1 MSPITVKKINGQN
14 VESVLKVKKPFWCQ
28 ICATDFL
35 GRIAL
40 KRHNSS
46 VHEEGKTWNPKTC
59 CEGISIKASLKR
71 HMEIETVHGGK
82 KKLLKC
88 SECDRNT
95 FRDNSALKQHME
107 RVHKKSL
114 SVHEEKK
121 SCQICAT
128 DFLGKFA
135 LKRHI
140 TSVHEGKEPNSCK
153 ICDQV
158 FSRYLGL
165 KRHIDF
171 VHGGKKI
178 LKCAECNRDT
188 FRNNSDLKAHI
199 EQVHKK
205 SISFECGHCG
215 KRLSN
220 LSSKERHERKFPNAL
235 CIKMPFECEL
245 CPYRNQFKLRDSL
258 YRHIKNFH
266 KGKNATIQKEN
277 LKEQKPFSCE
287 KCKKNFSSMAL
298 LKKHEKKNC
307 EIIILKCK
315 YCNKTFLKRKR
326 LTVHERYRGQLKIF
340 FCFKAS
346 LIVEFYEM
354 YKQIVKLICFTF

>member
-1 MSPITVKKINGQN
+1 MSPISIKSNCQS
-14 VESVLKVKKPFWCQ
+14 VESVPKVRKKQF
-28 ICATDFL
+28 
-35 GRIAL
+35 
-40 KRHNSS
+40 
-46 VHEEGKTWNPKTC
+46 
-59 CEGISIKASLKR
+59 
-71 HMEIETVHGGK
+71 
-82 KKLLKC
+82 LKC
-88 SECDRNT
+88 SECDRKT

-114 SVHEEKK
+114 LVHEEKK

-128 DFLGKFA
+128 DFLGRIA

-140 TSVHEGKEPNSCK
+140 KSVHEGKEPNSCK

-158 FSRYLGL
+158 FSRYLSL

-178 LKCAECNRDT
+178 LKCADCNRDT
-188 FRNNSDLKAHI
+188 FRSNSDLKAHI
-199 EQVHKK
+199 ELVHRK

-215 KRLSN
+215 KSLSN
-220 LSSKERHERKFPNAL
+220 LISKERHERRYPNAL

-266 KGKNATIQKEN
+266 KGENTTILKDN
-277 LKEQKPFSCE
+277 VKEQKPFSCE
-287 KCKKNFSSMAL
+287 KCKKNFSSL
-298 LKKHEKKNC
+298 DNLKNHEKKSC
-307 EIIILKCK
+307 AIMILKCK
-315 YCNKTFLKRKR
+315 YCDKTFLKRKF

-340 FCFKAS
+340 LSFKATLS
-346 LIVEFYEM
+346 AAL
-354 YKQIVKLICFTF
+354 QRT

>member
-40 KRHNSS
+40 KRHNRS

-158 FSRYLGL
+158 FSQYLSL
-165 KRHIDF
+165 KRHIET
-171 VHGGKKI
+171 VHGGKKQS
-178 LKCAECNRDT
+178 LKCSECDRVT
-188 FRNNSDLKAHI
+188 FRDKSDLKAHI
-199 EQVHKK
+199 ELVHRK
-205 SISFECGHCG
+205 SILFECRHCG
-215 KRLSN
+215 KKLSN
-220 LSSKERHERKFPNAL
+220 MNSKERHERKFPNAL
-235 CIKMPFECEL
+235 CIKMPFECKM
-245 CPYRNQFKLRDSL
+245 CPCQSIQIKRIFVQTYQKLS
-258 YRHIKNFH
+258 
-266 KGKNATIQKEN
+266 
-277 LKEQKPFSCE
+277 
-287 KCKKNFSSMAL
+287 
-298 LKKHEKKNC
+298 
-307 EIIILKCK
+307 
-315 YCNKTFLKRKR
+315 
-326 LTVHERYRGQLKIF
+326 
-340 FCFKAS
+340 
-346 LIVEFYEM
+346 
-354 YKQIVKLICFTF
+354 